1 MFQERNPLKSI
12 SNIGNYLETKTEEG
26 KTEITE
32 NIHVD
37 YG

>member
-1 MFQERNPLKSI
+1 MFQERIPLKTI
-12 SNIGNYLETKTEEG
+12 SNIGNYLETKTEG
-26 KTEITE
+26 KTKITE